1 MPIDDIKETVTA
13 LQCFGYL
20 STTPIQIFIQMQ
32 DGIYPDS
39 RQQEHKVAV
48 NNTHSSENGS
58 IIKLTEKLSQLEST
72 IQILGQR
79 IVTLLENLSES
90 FCFCV
95 LRICIMF
102 SNRLFRRESFTE
114 GKRYYSARGNGH
126 DRTGRFCCDGVYFR
140 FN

>member
-1 MPIDDIKETVTA
+1 
-13 LQCFGYL
+13 
-20 STTPIQIFIQMQ
+20 MQ

-90 FCFCV
+90 FC
-95 LRICIMF
+95 LNLCIEKLYNVF
-102 SNRLFRRESFTE
+102 QSSF
-114 GKRYYSARGNGH
+114 
-126 DRTGRFCCDGVYFR
+126 
-140 FN
+140 